1 MLDEKERTQALMQFG
16 FGAAVDDEE
25 DDVIGKPLGVTLGCK
40 PLAKKEQ
47 ERGKKRGRKDGRK
60 KVLADLSV

>member
-25 DDVIGKPLGVTLGCK
+25 DDVISKPLGVTLGCK
-40 PLAKKEQ
+40 PLAKKDQ
-47 ERGKKRGRKDGRK
+47 ERGKKKKRKEGRR
-60 KVLADLSV
+60 LWQT

>member
-47 ERGKKRGRKDGRK
+47 ERGKKKRKEGRR
-60 KVLADLSV
+60 LWQT

>member
-1 MLDEKERTQALMQFG
+1 MQFG

-25 DDVIGKPLGVTLGCK
+25 DDVISKPLGVTLGCK

-47 ERGKKRGRKDGRK
+47 ERGKKKRGRKEEGSGRPEC
-60 KVLADLSV
+60 VNSQISQ

>member
-1 MLDEKERTQALMQFG
+1 MQFG

-25 DDVIGKPLGVTLGCK
+25 DDVISKPLGVTLGCK

-47 ERGKKRGRKDGRK
+47 ERGGKKEEGRK
-60 KVLADLSV
+60 KALADLSV

>member
-1 MLDEKERTQALMQFG
+1 MQFG

-47 ERGKKRGRKDGRK
+47 ERGKKKRKERRR
-60 KVLADLSV
+60 LWQT

>member
-25 DDVIGKPLGVTLGCK
+25 DDVISKPLGVTLGCK

-47 ERGKKRGRKDGRK
+47 ERGGKKEEGRK
-60 KVLADLSV
+60 KALADLSV